1 MRPRLRILLLAL
13 ATALVLA
20 LTLIVLLGRPATRSP
35 AGVSTSDR
43 ETSAAEHASSSGFDG
58 ALLPGHVSAPNFT
71 LTDQAGRRVS
81 LRQYRGRVVI
91 LSFLSSACPPTCPL
105 IAQQIR
111 GALDELG
118 QAGGHPIPTLIVSA
132 DPTETPAASRRF
144 LREAALTGRVE
155 YLTGTPAELKRVWRA
170 YNIVPAQL
178 ANANSPHAASVLLI
192 DRAGEERDLFQVE
205 QLTPEALAHDVRKL
219 ESES

>member
-1 MRPRLRILLLAL
+1 MRPHTRILLLASV
-13 ATALVLA
+13 TVLVVVFA
-20 LTLIVLLGRPATRSP
+20 LIVLLDRPSSP
-35 AGVSTSDR
+35 SSDGLSTS
-43 ETSAAEHASSSGFDG
+43 TAPAVVEHASSSGFDG
-58 ALLPGHVSAPNFT
+58 ALLPGSVAAPEFT
-71 LTDQAGRRVS
+71 LTDQHGRRVS
-81 LRQYRGRVVI
+81 LSRYHGQVVI
-91 LSFLSSACPPTCPL
+91 LTFLSSSCPPTCPL

-118 QAGGHPIPTLIVSA
+118 HSVPTLIVSA
-132 DPTETPAASRRF
+132 DPTETPAATRRF

-170 YNIVPAQL
+170 YSIVPAQL

-192 DRAGEERDLFQVE
+192 DRLGQERDLFQVE

-219 ESES
+219 Q

>member
-1 MRPRLRILLLAL
+1 MHPRTRILLLASV
-13 ATALVLA
+13 TVLVVVFA
-20 LTLIVLLGRPATRSP
+20 LIVLLDGPSSP
-35 AGVSTSDR
+35 SRDGLSTS
-43 ETSAAEHASSSGFDG
+43 TAPAAAEHASSSGFDG
-58 ALLPGHVSAPNFT
+58 ALLPGTVAAPGFT
-71 LTDQAGRRVS
+71 LTDQHGRRVS
-81 LRQYRGRVVI
+81 LSRYRGQVVI
-91 LSFLSSACPPTCPL
+91 LTFLSSSCPPTCPL

-132 DPTETPAASRRF
+132 DSTETPAAARRF

-155 YLTGTPAELKRVWRA
+155 YLTGTPAELTRVWRA

-192 DRAGEERDLFQVE
+192 DRRGQERDLFQVE

-219 ESES
+219 Q